1 MDIRIDLKKVTNVNN
16 ELIPIITRLSIVHR
30 SLNLTKWKLDENM
43 ERYIEIKEKIENI
56 SNRVNET
63 KWKKE
68 KIYTITGECIS
79 DYMEAEGRLYL
90 NAYNI
95 KEN

>member
-43 ERYIEIKEKIENI
+43 ERYTNYFIFWTSLGDPKNIIMAERSSISKNMKI
-56 SNRVNET
+56 
-63 KWKKE
+63 
-68 KIYTITGECIS
+68 
-79 DYMEAEGRLYL
+79 
-90 NAYNI
+90 
-95 KEN
+95 